1 MESSWKVSDKK
12 QNDFIDSFITNQ
24 VIGRGLDKRT
34 EKAYRLDLEHFYAWM
49 QEMKD
54 SSPADGIEWERK
66 IDQYLLYLSR
76 EKRLRTS
83 TISRKYRV
91 FGYFWAYLTRQG
103 VVSGNYNPKQVK
115 TVQTE
120 SGAGSLSKSEVDA
133 FFQAIKREQEELD
146 SDFRKRICLRDQ
158 VMMGLLFYHGI
169 EISELLGLNVSDYNV
184 KSKIMTVRK
193 KRGKELAV
201 YVFSK
206 ELREQIE
213 QWIVEHECFER
224 DDEFQ
229 EKMFLSKLG
238 RPLSMKMVI
247 LIFEKYRKLA
257 GIEKEFTPKDLK
269 NSLEK
274 YGRELVEEKSG

>member
-1 MESSWKVSDKK
+1 M
-12 QNDFIDSFITNQ
+12 
-24 VIGRGLDKRT
+24 
-34 EKAYRLDLEHFYAWM
+34 
-49 QEMKD
+49 
-54 SSPADGIEWERK
+54 
-66 IDQYLLYLSR
+66 
-76 EKRLRTS
+76 
-83 TISRKYRV
+83 
-91 FGYFWAYLTRQG
+91 
-103 VVSGNYNPKQVK
+103 VSGNYNPKQVK
-115 TVQTE
+115 TVQIE

-133 FFQAIKREQEELD
+133 FFQAIKREQEDLD

-229 EKMFLSKLG
+229 EKMFLYKLG
-238 RPLSMKMVI
+238 RPLTMKMVI
-247 LIFEKYRKLA
+247 FSSPTK
-257 GIEKEFTPKDLK
+257 
-269 NSLEK
+269 
-274 YGRELVEEKSG
+274 GR